1 MKIQSD
7 KQSAEV
13 PVITGG
19 LIWAGMTLALLFGN
33 LKPLP
38 E

>member
-1 MKIQSD
+1 MKNLSE

-19 LIWAGMTLALLFGN
+19 LAVGRGYLGAFV
-33 LKPLP
+33 LKLGTYG
-38 E
+38 